1 MFKLSR
7 LKCLRV
13 RLAGVRQPAKAA
25 AVCSVIA
32 LLFGSTP
39 AGAQPSAA
47 SYPSRNVTLVVP
59 LAAGTGMDTVARLYA
74 ERLAQSLGKPV
85 IVENRPGA
93 AMMLASAQVARAAPD
108 GLTLLVGSS
117 ASMSINPFL
126 YKQVAYDPDRDFIPI
141 ALYLHSPFVLVV
153 NPSLPARSV
162 ADLVKVI
169 RESKSPLSY
178 STPGAGLAQHLAM
191 EFMKQKFGLEITH
204 VPYKNS
210 PQAVSDVVAGHVDM
224 AFAEAGLSLP
234 LVRDGKLRALAVSS
248 LTRFPSLPEVPSFAE
263 ASGVAD
269 FEALGWHV
277 LQVPAATPREIVNRL
292 HEAMKRIM
300 AVPDIQQRIYGLG
313 LIPHATPSIEGVQQY
328 MRAESEKWGALV
340 KSLGL
345 LGLQ

>member
-1 MFKLSR
+1 MFKR
-7 LKCLRV
+7 LRSHRIPGWITATCRAAHAPVVCLAICA
-13 RLAGVRQPAKAA
+13 LAI
-25 AVCSVIA
+25 SM
-32 LLFGSTP
+32 P
-39 AGAQPSAA
+39 AGAQSATA
-47 SYPSRNVTLVVP
+47 SYPSRNLTLVVP

-74 ERLAQSLGKPV
+74 ERLAQWLGKPV

-126 YKQVAYDPDRDFIPI
+126 YKQVPYDADRDFMPI

-153 NPSLPARSV
+153 NPALPARSV

-204 VPYKNS
+204 VPYKSS

-248 LTRFPSLPEVPSFAE
+248 LTRFPSLPDVPSFAE

-277 LQVPAATPREIVNRL
+277 LQAPAATPREIINRL

-300 AVPDIQQRIYGLG
+300 AAPDIQQRIYGLG
-313 LIPHATPSIEGVQQY
+313 LIPQDTPSIEGVQQY

-340 KSLGL
+340 RSLGL